1 MPTGR
6 STGSAN
12 CYPGASHCQLNN
24 TSPSIR
30 LSLYAYDL
38 LNKASDPSTQQKFD
52 LFNKATLVPQLIV
65 KSRIINTFAISPSP
79 FKYRSPPCALTIS

>member
-1 MPTGR
+1 M
-6 STGSAN
+6 S
-12 CYPGASHCQLNN
+12 LKN
-24 TSPSIR
+24 TQKIKCP
-30 LSLYAYDL
+30 DCL